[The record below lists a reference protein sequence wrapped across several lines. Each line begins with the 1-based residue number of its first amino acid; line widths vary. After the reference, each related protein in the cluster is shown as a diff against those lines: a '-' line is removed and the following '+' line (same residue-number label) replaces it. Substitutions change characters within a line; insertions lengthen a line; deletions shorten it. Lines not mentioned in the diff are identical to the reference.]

1 MIRSYPLGMLIS
13 NGEDGPLA
21 TSLPFLIV
29 DDGSPSGLLQA
40 HLARA
45 NPHWKSLDN
54 QKVLIVFQGENAY
67 ISPQWYASKDEHG
80 KVVPTWNYVMVQARG
95 TVRVMDDV
103 AWLKKQVKALTN
115 HQESQFDRQW
125 KVSDAPAAYIDAE
138 IKGII
143 GIEIALFSIEGKW
156 KVSQNRNQKDRAGVV
171 KNLNELGNQKMS
183 ALVQE
188 YGD

>member
-1 MIRSYPLGMLIS
+1 
-13 NGEDGPLA
+13 
-21 TSLPFLIV
+21 
-29 DDGSPSGLLQA
+29 LQA

-95 TVRVMDDV
+95 TVKVIDDV
-103 AWLKKQVKALTN
+103 AWLKKQITALTN
-115 HQESQFDRQW
+115 HQESQFESGW

-138 IKGII
+138 IRGII
-143 GIEIALFSIEGKW
+143 GIEIALSSIEGKW
-156 KVSQNRNQKDRAGVV
+156 KVSQNRNQNDRAGVSR
-171 KNLNELGNQKMS
+171 NLNELGNQKMS
-183 ALVQE
+183 ALVKE
-188 YGD
+188 YGE